1 MKLRQFLQSEIFSSL
16 KFSNFA
22 GWKNSLEFLWW
33 RYNSIPLCG
42 TQLYIL
48 RPHRKALAVANS
60 ELTKLYSTYTIV
72 PLQLHYCK
80 DNGQLFLATIVCE
93 LRHYHA
99 EATLRKKNNP
109 HQKSSNVPFT
119 YFPEKGERLGHRE
132 ENRCLVPRFHDMKT
146 QFWAVGSGLGWTVK

>member
-1 MKLRQFLQSEIFSSL
+1 MSNLSISKPPFNKIWHAFFYPSES
-16 KFSNFA
+16 
-22 GWKNSLEFLWW
+22 
-33 RYNSIPLCG
+33 
-42 TQLYIL
+42 
-48 RPHRKALAVANS
+48 NS

-119 YFPEKGERLGHRE
+119 YFPEKGEKGWGHQRQKNE
-132 ENRCLVPRFHDMKT
+132 
-146 QFWAVGSGLGWTVK
+146 